1 MAKAKK
7 LAKEITGTV
16 IKIKELTTNTEM
28 VFDFSKLPKEIQQ
41 KLGPFGMSHKLG
53 DAAAGC
59 AGQEA
64 VDSIKKVWE
73 GLTKGD
79 WSVRAP
85 RGESVSMSALNAG
98 LDKLPE
104 REKAAAQ
111 ALLLKLGIIKPAA
124 PTAVK

>member
-1 MAKAKK
+1 MAKAEK
-7 LAKEITGTV
+7 LSKEITGTV
-16 IKIKELTTNTEM
+16 VKIKELTTNTEM